1 MLKNNSI
8 IKKINN
14 KGMIALSL
22 AFVLSAIIVI
32 AVSIITM
39 TIFREIKIGEE
50 IKNASIA
57 FYLAETGIEK
67 AKHRVL
73 REGICKSMLDP
84 PTICLDIN
92 REKCFRFDAIQQG
105 NICNITAYGSFRE
118 INRTLTASVPFPP
131 LPLAVAIVEFT
142 ADTRIALTG
151 EPENLF
157 IRLNSRADRL
167 EVSGPVL
174 TANVPSGSSF
184 TLGTLTRNV
193 LGITPSD
200 GGTVVLTFDT
210 GHFGIDSFIDQW
222 TLRSDIINTRVD
234 LLIGVPLPNRYYL
247 IRVDGVKYGFFKAD
261 ALGYVSFTYIFIG
274 GLPERIFTI
283 EQKDRP

>member
-1 MLKNNSI
+1 MLKNNFK
-8 IKKINN
+8 IKKRDN

-67 AKHRVL
+67 AKNEIQKGNCL
-73 REGICKSMLDP
+73 SI
-84 PTICLDIN
+84 TQICLDEPKN
-92 REKCFRFDAIQQG
+92 KKCFRFDAIQQG
-105 NICNITAYGSFRE
+105 NICNITAYGNFGE

-142 ADTRIALTG
+142 AGTRIALTG

-157 IRLNSRADRL
+157 MRPDSRADRL
-167 EVSGPVL
+167 EISGPVL

-193 LGITPSD
+193 LGMTPSD

-274 GLPERIFTI
+274 GLPERVFTI
-283 EQKDRP
+283 EQRDRP

>member
-67 AKHRVL
+67 AKHGVL
-73 REGICKSMLDP
+73 RGTCEDMP
-84 PTICLDIN
+84 RPRCLDEPKN
-92 REKCFRFDAIQQG
+92 KKCFRFDAIQQG
-105 NICNITAYGSFRE
+105 NICNITAYGNFGE

-142 ADTRIALTG
+142 AGTRIALTG

-174 TANVPSGSSF
+174 TANVPSGNSF

-274 GLPERIFTI
+274 GLPERVFTI
-283 EQKDRP
+283 EQRDRP